1 LDRINPTEVSGAGSL
16 QQWISLGFKYAV
28 LVVMIG
34 DMVGWGW
41 WLWTGALI
49 MFVPGII
56 GMTFQDLPKSKLL
69 TQIIPG
75 GLAALLLATL
85 LSSWS
90 GDLVGAVLKG
100 SEMYGPLSFLL
111 VPLPVIIVA
120 IVGMF
125 ADGGDKW
132 YVERNLKWVYV
143 LGGIGVFISTVWA
156 TDFIGQI
163 FG

>member
-1 LDRINPTEVSGAGSL
+1 
-16 QQWISLGFKYAV
+16 
-28 LVVMIG
+28 MIG

-49 MFVPGII
+49 MFVPGIM
-56 GMTFQDLPKSKLL
+56 GMTLPELPKSKLL
-69 TQIIPG
+69 TQLIPG

-85 LSSWS
+85 LSTWS
-90 GDLVGAVLKG
+90 GEIVGAVFAG
-100 SEMYGPLSFLL
+100 SDLYGPLSFLL

-132 YVERNLKWVYV
+132 YIARNLKWVYIA
-143 LGGIGVFISTVWA
+143 GGIVVFVSTVWA

-163 FG
+163 FS